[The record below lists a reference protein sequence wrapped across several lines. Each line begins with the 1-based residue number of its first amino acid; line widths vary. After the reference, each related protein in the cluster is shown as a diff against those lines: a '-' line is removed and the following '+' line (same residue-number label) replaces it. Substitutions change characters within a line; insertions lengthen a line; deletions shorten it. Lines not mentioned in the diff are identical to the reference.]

1 MMRMGAVPNRA
12 TAGVVFL
19 HGRGGTAADIL
30 GLGQSLA
37 LPDLAMIAPEAPGR
51 SWWPTSF
58 LAASAAMAQPLARA
72 LTQVRSAI
80 DALLSDGLPPHRIW
94 LAGFSQGAGLA
105 LETFARLDLGLAGV
119 FGLSGAL
126 IGTSDL
132 PGDPRADL
140 YGHADKRFDYT
151 GRRDGTKV
159 WMSVHEQDPHIPL
172 ARAKASAAVFR
183 AMGAEVDLHVE
194 SGSGHSVLAQDIAQM
209 RAALHRLA

>member
-1 MMRMGAVPNRA
+1 MMRAGAVPGRA

-37 LPDLAMIAPEAPGR
+37 LPDLAMIAPEAAGR

-58 LAASAAMAQPLARA
+58 LAPSAILEQPLTRA
-72 LTQVRSAI
+72 LTQVRAGI
-80 DALLSDGLPPHRIW
+80 DVLMSDGLPPDRIW

-105 LETFARLDLGLAGV
+105 LESFARIDLGLAGV

-132 PGDPRADL
+132 PGEPRADL
-140 YGHADKRFDYT
+140 YGHADKRFDYA
-151 GRRDGTKV
+151 GRREGAKV

-172 ARAKASAAVFR
+172 ARAKASADVLR
-183 AMGAEVDLHVE
+183 AMGADVTLHVE
-194 SGSGHSVLAQDIAQM
+194 PGAGHSVLPQDVAQM
-209 RAALHRLA
+209 RAVFNRPT